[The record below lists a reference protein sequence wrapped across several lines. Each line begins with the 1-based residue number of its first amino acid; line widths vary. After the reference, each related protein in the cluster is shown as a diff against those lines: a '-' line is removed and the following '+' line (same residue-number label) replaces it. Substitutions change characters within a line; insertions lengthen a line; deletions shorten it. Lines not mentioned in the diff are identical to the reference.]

1 MSISENLRKSISDK
15 FGSPFLN
22 RSEEEI
28 LSDVTTTNSKNIESK
43 VLENN
48 SSLKQNQE
56 DEFRSFPYSRFTKF
70 QKYGLVAQ
78 CAFTGFFSSIA
89 GAIYYPVLNI
99 IEKEFHI
106 NEEQANITI
115 VVYFLFQGIT
125 PSIMGSMA
133 DTYGRRPI
141 ILTSVLVYFCACI
154 GLACAQ
160 NYSQIIGLRC
170 LQAAGIAPVIAINSG
185 ICGDFTTKKDRGAY
199 IGYVSGF
206 VVIGFAFGSLIG
218 AGLSA
223 TWSWRAIFWFLVIGS
238 GVCFVSTFIFLPE
251 TKRSLVGNG
260 SVTPKGYFNKA
271 PALIIPNV
279 RRSLH
284 LDNPDYSSLEEREK
298 SNNFAI
304 FEILKNHQILI
315 LLTVAAIQYSC
326 WTTHQAALTTVLSK
340 KYGLGV
346 TKIGLCYLPNG
357 ICSLVSMVAC
367 GKYLNYSYKKDVQ
380 NYKSWLKEQKT
391 NLLNENNQDQK
402 VVQKIVDDHP
412 QYYFNIA
419 RARLQPAFVTLLLSN
434 IGYIAYG
441 WCIEVKAPLASIL
454 VTSGFASL
462 FSSCILTMATTL
474 CVDVFPSLSSTAS
487 GCLNLFRCITSAI
500 FIACLTRMVDKM
512 NYGGVFTF
520 MACLS
525 MASSFLLLVV
535 IKDGKRLF
543 FQSKIEL

>member
-1 MSISENLRKSISDK
+1 MENTSNSETDQFNESQHEKFKVYTSTGNQKEYFNSNNLLNSHGLQNQSI
-15 FGSPFLN
+15 GS
-22 RSEEEI
+22 
-28 LSDVTTTNSKNIESK
+28 TTTTQKELN
-43 VLENN
+43 V
-48 SSLKQNQE
+48 
-56 DEFRSFPYSRFTKF
+56 PYSRFTQY

-89 GAIYYPVLNI
+89 GAIYYPALTI
-99 IEKEFHI
+99 IENQFHI
-106 NEEQANITI
+106 TEEQANISI

-141 ILTSVLVYFCACI
+141 VITSVFVYCCACI

-160 NYSQIIGLRC
+160 NYSQLIGLRC

-185 ICGDFTTKKDRGAY
+185 ICGDYTTKKERGGY
-199 IGYVSGF
+199 VGYVSGF

-218 AGLSA
+218 AGLAA

-238 GVCFVSTFIFLPE
+238 GTCLISTIIFLPE
-251 TKRSLVGNG
+251 TKRTIVGNG
-260 SVTPKGYFNKA
+260 SITPKNYINKA
-271 PALIIPNV
+271 PALSIPTI

-284 LDNPDYSSLEEREK
+284 LDNPDYESLETMK
-298 SNNFAI
+298 KTKDIAI
-304 FEILKNHQILI
+304 LGILRNRQILI

-340 KYGLGV
+340 KYHLGV

-357 ICSLVSMVAC
+357 ICSLISMVGC
-367 GKYLNYSYKKDVQ
+367 GRYLNYSYKKEVLKYQ
-380 NYKSWLKEQKT
+380 NWLNAQKQQ
-391 NLLNENNQDQK
+391 LLIDYNNDMQQVEN
-402 VVQKIVDDHP
+402 KISNDP
-412 QYYFNIA
+412 YYSFNIC
-419 RARLQPAFVTLLLSN
+419 RARLRPGLVTLLLSN
-434 IGYIAYG
+434 AGYIAYG

-454 VTSGFASL
+454 VTSGFGSL

-500 FIACLTRMVDKM
+500 FIACLDKMVKKM

-520 MACLS
+520 MGCLS
-525 MASSFLLLVV
+525 ISSSLLLLLV
-535 IKDGKRLF
+535 IKDGKRLAF
-543 FQSKIEL
+543 VNNVKC